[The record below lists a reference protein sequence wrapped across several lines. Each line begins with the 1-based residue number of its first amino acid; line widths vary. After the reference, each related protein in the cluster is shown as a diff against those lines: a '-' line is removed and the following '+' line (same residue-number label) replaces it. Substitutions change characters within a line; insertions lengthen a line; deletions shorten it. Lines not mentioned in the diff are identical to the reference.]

1 MTHGPLKTPP
11 VLRTT
16 FKIITNLQNV
26 RATLYETVSQVSSEK
41 KKQYTT
47 LATAGRQVIVYLQRK
62 RLDVAVVEH
71 MPSSVLLWTIVA
83 EVVVAE
89 CPCSSTT
96 KVDVSHLSSCGEF

>member
-1 MTHGPLKTPP
+1 MTRGPKTPP

-16 FKIITNLQNV
+16 FKIITDLQNV
-26 RATLYETVSQVSSEK
+26 RATLYETVSQVKKKK

-71 MPSSVLLWTIVA
+71 AIERSV
-83 EVVVAE
+83 
-89 CPCSSTT
+89 
-96 KVDVSHLSSCGEF
+96 VDHRGRSCCC

>member
-1 MTHGPLKTPP
+1 M
-11 VLRTT
+11 
-16 FKIITNLQNV
+16 QNV

-71 MPSSVLLWTIVA
+71 AIERSV
-83 EVVVAE
+83 
-89 CPCSSTT
+89 
-96 KVDVSHLSSCGEF
+96 VDHHGRSCCC

>member
-1 MTHGPLKTPP
+1 MTRGPKTPP

-16 FKIITNLQNV
+16 FKIITDLQNV

-41 KKQYTT
+41 KKKQHTT

-71 MPSSVLLWTIVA
+71 AIERSV
-83 EVVVAE
+83 
-89 CPCSSTT
+89 
-96 KVDVSHLSSCGEF
+96 VDHRGRSCCC

>member
-1 MTHGPLKTPP
+1 MTRGPKTPP

-16 FKIITNLQNV
+16 FKIITDLQNV

-71 MPSSVLLWTIVA
+71 AIERSV
-83 EVVVAE
+83 
-89 CPCSSTT
+89 
-96 KVDVSHLSSCGEF
+96 VDHRGKSCCC